1 MAVPSRTDIP
11 VGRNNAV
18 TRMALSGRW
27 NMPDRKVRR
36 QIARFREDDSD
47 GMIVVS
53 SSRGRGYYRTSDP
66 DEIRAFIGD
75 TAARIRS
82 LSRLLICARRALKRA
97 NGQMEMEIGEVRICQ
112 TESSKTASAPTS
124 RSTV

>member
-53 SSRGRGYYRTSDP
+53 SSRGRGYYRTNDP
-66 DEIRAFIGD
+66 EEIRAFIGD
-75 TAARIRS
+75 TSARIRS

-97 NGQMEMEIGEVRICQ
+97 NGQMEMEGCGHDAWRGR
-112 TESSKTASAPTS
+112 TGTD
-124 RSTV
+124 

>member
-18 TRMALSGRW
+18 TRMALAGRW
-27 NMPDRKVRR
+27 DMPDRKVRR

-53 SSRGRGYYRTSDP
+53 SSRGRG
-66 DEIRAFIGD
+66 
-75 TAARIRS
+75 
-82 LSRLLICARRALKRA
+82 
-97 NGQMEMEIGEVRICQ
+97 
-112 TESSKTASAPTS
+112 
-124 RSTV
+124 

>member
-27 NMPDRKVRR
+27 GMPDRKVRR

-53 SSRGRGYYRTSDP
+53 SSRGRS
-66 DEIRAFIGD
+66 A
-75 TAARIRS
+75 
-82 LSRLLICARRALKRA
+82 CAPMTRRK
-97 NGQMEMEIGEVRICQ
+97 
-112 TESSKTASAPTS
+112 SAPLSLTLPPVS
-124 RSTV
+124 AACRGS

>member
-66 DEIRAFIGD
+66 DENRAFIND

-97 NGQMEMEIGEVRICQ
+97 NGQMEMEGCGRDAWRGR
-112 TESSKTASAPTS
+112 TGTD
-124 RSTV
+124 

>member
-53 SSRGRGYYRTSDP
+53 SSRGRGYYRTNDP
-66 DEIRAFIGD
+66 EEIRAFIND

-82 LSRLLICARRALKRA
+82 LSRLLICARRALRRA
-97 NGQMEMEIGEVRICQ
+97 NGQMEMDVTARIDGGLGGEKR
-112 TESSKTASAPTS
+112 
-124 RSTV
+124 